1 LILFVNVFSK
11 VEWLGN
17 SVQNFFVAQFG
28 LSSILEVP
36 LDKILSKS
44 VILLLIVS
52 DWMNVAEAD

>member
-1 LILFVNVFSK
+1 MILFVNVFSK
-11 VEWLGN
+11 IEWLGN
-17 SVQNFFVAQFG
+17 SVQNFIVAQFG

-44 VILLLIVS
+44 VILLLIIS